1 MNKGTREGDRAEED
15 FVVDFNSGVFST
27 FNDTYFSGI
36 ANLRAVRVTSHQFS
50 SLSNGYVKPKADAF
64 LISTDF
70 QGGRA
75 DSGRGQL
82 LTEDDLSEFPHRIIA
97 NSGISIKHPD
107 SEKYQIHKFTRAS
120 FLAVFGDPFLGAG
133 ALVYIKND
141 SKIAENKEIL
151 KGWGLSVREFRR
163 ELSERTQ
170 TPLHQIANDYKL
182 IQRHCLAEIK
192 RQILSDQ
199 TKLDVVFFG
208 QTTFKSPY
216 FAKYSYIKR
225 VLGIAT
231 ASDFNVTQGSDRL
244 NDPTI
249 VVKPR

>member
-1 MNKGTREGDRAEED
+1 MNKGTRDGDRAEED
-15 FVVDFNSGVFST
+15 FVVDFNSGAFLAFSER
-27 FNDTYFSGI
+27 YFPGVT
-36 ANLRAVRVTSHQFS
+36 NLRAVRVTSYQFS
-50 SLSNGYVKPKADAF
+50 SLSNGHVKPKADAF
-64 LISTDF
+64 LISTDI
-70 QGGRA
+70 QRGCT
-75 DSGRGQL
+75 DSSSGQL
-82 LTEDDLSEFPHRIIA
+82 LTEEDLSEFPHRVIA

-107 SEKYQIHKFTRAS
+107 SEKYQIHKFTRTS
-120 FLAVFGDPFLGAG
+120 FLTLFGDPFLGAG
-133 ALVYIKND
+133 ALVYTKNE
-141 SKIAENKEIL
+141 SKIAENREIL
-151 KGWGLSVREFRR
+151 KGWGISVGEFER
-163 ELSERTQ
+163 ELSGRTQ

-192 RQILSDQ
+192 RQILSDR

-208 QTTFKSPY
+208 QTTFKSQY

>member
-1 MNKGTREGDRAEED
+1 MNKGTKDGDRAEED
-15 FVVDFNSGVFST
+15 FVVDFNSGAFSA
-27 FNDTYFSGI
+27 FSDTYFPGVT
-36 ANLRAVRVTSHQFS
+36 NLRAVRVTSYQFS
-50 SLSNGYVKPKADAF
+50 SLSNGHVKPKADAF
-64 LISTDF
+64 LISSEV
-70 QGGRA
+70 QRGRA
-75 DSGRGQL
+75 DSGGGQL
-82 LTEDDLSEFPHRIIA
+82 LTEDDLSEFPHRVIA

-107 SEKYQIHKFTRAS
+107 SDRYQIHKFTRAS

-133 ALVYIKND
+133 ALVYTKND
-141 SKIAENKEIL
+141 SKIAENREIVS
-151 KGWGLSVREFRR
+151 GWGISVGEFER

-170 TPLHQIANDYKL
+170 TPLHEIANDYKL

-231 ASDFNVTQGSDRL
+231 VSDFNVTQGSNRSD
-244 NDPTI
+244 NPTI
-249 VVKPR
+249 VIKPR

>member
-1 MNKGTREGDRAEED
+1 MNKGTRDGDRAEED
-15 FVVDFNSGVFST
+15 FVVDFNSGAFLAFSER
-27 FNDTYFSGI
+27 YFPGVT
-36 ANLRAVRVTSHQFS
+36 NLRAVRVTSYQFS
-50 SLSNGYVKPKADAF
+50 SLSNGHVKPKADAF
-64 LISTDF
+64 LISTDI
-70 QGGRA
+70 QRGCT
-75 DSGRGQL
+75 DSSSGQL
-82 LTEDDLSEFPHRIIA
+82 LTEEDLSEFPHRVIA

-107 SEKYQIHKFTRAS
+107 SEKYQIHKFTRTS
-120 FLAVFGDPFLGAG
+120 FLTLFGDPFLGAG
-133 ALVYIKND
+133 ALVYTKNE
-141 SKIAENKEIL
+141 SKIAENREIL
-151 KGWGLSVREFRR
+151 KGWGISVGEFER
-163 ELSERTQ
+163 ELSGRTQ

-192 RQILSDQ
+192 RQILSDR